1 MNVKLKFLGAAQTV
15 TGSKYL
21 LEIDN
26 TKILIDGGLFQGV
39 KELRLRNWDK
49 LPINPK
55 DIDLVLLTHAHI
67 DHVGYLPRLIR
78 DGYSGKIICTAAT
91 ADLTKIMLKDAGKLQ
106 EEEALF
112 AFKRGYSKHKKP
124 EPLFTVEDAEQVITQ
139 LESRGM
145 DKAFDIFK
153 NISVRF
159 LNTGHIL
166 GSSFIEMTLKG
177 SKQTKKIVFSGDIGR
192 YNDPIMKEPV
202 SVEEADVLLV
212 ESTYGDR
219 VNPMTNVE
227 EALKKVVD
235 DALARDGVIIIPA
248 FAVGRTQTLIFYFH
262 KMMAEGTI
270 PMLPIYIDSPMAI
283 NVTNLYEKHSGQ
295 HKIKVERKGDNLISI
310 FDSPNIHFSHTRE
323 SSKALNSI
331 SKTCIIIS
339 ASGMCTGGRIL
350 HHMFHRLPRENDTM
364 LFAGYQAEGT
374 RGRDM
379 LNGEKSVRIFGQ
391 DVPIHCQVRVV
402 NGLSAHADQTELLR
416 WLGGFMAAP
425 KLTFITHGEPATAKA
440 FAQTITDQLGWKT
453 VVPKYLESFVLF
465 EGL

>member
-153 NISVRF
+153 N
-159 LNTGHIL
+159 
-166 GSSFIEMTLKG
+166 KG
-177 SKQTKKIVFSGDIGR
+177 
-192 YNDPIMKEPV
+192 
-202 SVEEADVLLV
+202 
-212 ESTYGDR
+212 
-219 VNPMTNVE
+219 
-227 EALKKVVD
+227 
-235 DALARDGVIIIPA
+235 RDG
-248 FAVGRTQTLIFYFH
+248 RQ
-262 KMMAEGTI
+262 
-270 PMLPIYIDSPMAI
+270 
-283 NVTNLYEKHSGQ
+283 N
-295 HKIKVERKGDNLISI
+295 
-310 FDSPNIHFSHTRE
+310 
-323 SSKALNSI
+323 
-331 SKTCIIIS
+331 C
-339 ASGMCTGGRIL
+339 
-350 HHMFHRLPRENDTM
+350 
-364 LFAGYQAEGT
+364 
-374 RGRDM
+374 
-379 LNGEKSVRIFGQ
+379 
-391 DVPIHCQVRVV
+391 HC
-402 NGLSAHADQTELLR
+402 
-416 WLGGFMAAP
+416 
-425 KLTFITHGEPATAKA
+425 
-440 FAQTITDQLGWKT
+440 
-453 VVPKYLESFVLF
+453 
-465 EGL
+465 